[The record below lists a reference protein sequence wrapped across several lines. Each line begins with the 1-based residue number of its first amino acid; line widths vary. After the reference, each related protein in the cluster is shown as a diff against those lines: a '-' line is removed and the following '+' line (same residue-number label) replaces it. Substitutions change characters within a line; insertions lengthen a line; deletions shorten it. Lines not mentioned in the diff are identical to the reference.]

1 MLSSFAKQ
9 TLWSGFSRVQVS
21 SSFYICNIMDLP
33 RSSLNCPHLAY
44 RGGVLART
52 ITRWN
57 TLRARHFREC
67 YSKGTLD
74 LLIYLTHYS
83 LQSSDCFR
91 RTLKSRTTLLLRPCL
106 IVSWFIFYFGF
117 FLFLCII
124 FFPVKNWKL
133 VSEPSSTAIKKKE
146 NISKINIY
154 KKALAAYVFFIYP
167 LRK

>member
-9 TLWSGFSRVQVS
+9 TLWSGFNRVQVS

-83 LQSSDCFR
+83 PQSSDCFR
-91 RTLKSRTTLLLRPCL
+91 RTLKSRTTLLLCPHL
-106 IVSWFIFYFGF
+106 IVSRFIFCFCF
-117 FLFLCII
+117 FFLCIS
-124 FFPVKNWKL
+124 FSGKKWKL
-133 VSEPSSTAIKKKE
+133 VSKSSTTAI
-146 NISKINIY
+146 
-154 KKALAAYVFFIYP
+154 
-167 LRK
+167 